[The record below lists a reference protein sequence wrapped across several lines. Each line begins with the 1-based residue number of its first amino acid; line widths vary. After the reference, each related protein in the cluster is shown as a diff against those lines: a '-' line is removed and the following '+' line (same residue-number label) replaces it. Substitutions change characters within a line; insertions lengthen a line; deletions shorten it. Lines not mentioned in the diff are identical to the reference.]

1 MFSSAEVSNGYI
13 KNGIQ
18 ILPRNIYLKTVTLG
32 EMSEYGIVTGKKGQ
46 REKRSLFFIV
56 RPLVVFDF

>member
-1 MFSSAEVSNGYI
+1 M
-13 KNGIQ
+13 
-18 ILPRNIYLKTVTLG
+18 YLKTVTLG